1 MPRALVATRR
11 SFARWAQRV
20 ARTLALAVSINA
32 CGPSATPDVAAVI
45 DAGVITGPA
54 LVESAPDAG
63 HSTVVSHGNNAPAP
77 LDDGRCES
85 IDRVHAED
93 GVRKTGPSRG
103 PAISQLWSTRR
114 GRWLASTRTRLC
126 SSDDDGDSFHERIA
140 LASPGEIAL
149 AQIERR
155 EGWLAVARE
164 ERPASATQA
173 DAARAVLGA
182 WISSDEE
189 ARSFEPLPLPSTGD
203 QRVLEVFTDRLGM
216 IYASTSRSLYRRE
229 REGSQWEGPLA
240 LPGRSARAV
249 DACGRVLLAQST
261 VDDQGSYWFRSFDH
275 GRRWTP
281 FRLGV
286 LGIDGDRAVIRC
298 LGARGAIEAGR
309 GPLPSHWSFD
319 GGRTWKHSAYD
330 DRARRLARERGA
342 IAVRCRQGPADT
354 IECQDEARTRLVEG
368 STRDVEIYAP
378 GRCESVTAL
387 DMRTTVAFGPSCGL
401 LVSRDRGGLWQQR
414 SSGALVAESAQDDG
428 RGGFVDRRGAW
439 RLDGSVW
446 WTSSNGARWAPV
458 ASVIGRTLERGVFVD
473 RSRGVFVTST
483 GWVVATR
490 DGGRNWTYVL
500 RGEVERISAEG
511 TMVYV
516 TTPTTVRVSPDGG
529 VHWWLP
535 GVGASGAR
543 LRPTVER
550 EGDARIVRLAD
561 GVRVEQRAARIEV
574 VSRADRSLLAT
585 IEDPRTVLLAADQD
599 TRAGL
604 RALLSDG
611 TVLARRVER
620 PSLGGARRAR
630 SPIASAARRRRR

>member
-1 MPRALVATRR
+1 M
-11 SFARWAQRV
+11 
-20 ARTLALAVSINA
+20 ARTLALAGALVA
-32 CGPSATPDVAAVI
+32 CGPTQTPDVSAVL
-45 DAGVITGPA
+45 DAGASPEVTPA
-54 LVESAPDAG
+54 RDAG
-63 HSTVVSHGNNAPAP
+63 ASTVAHPTVEPRATTTS
-77 LDDGRCES
+77 DDGQCES
-85 IDRVHAED
+85 VDRVHAEE
-93 GVRKTGPSRG
+93 GVRKSGPARG

-114 GRWLASTRTRLC
+114 GRWLAATRTRLC
-126 SSDDDGDSFHERIA
+126 ASDDGGASFRERIA
-140 LASPGEIAL
+140 LPSPGEISL
-149 AQIERR
+149 AQMERR

-164 ERPASATQA
+164 ER
-173 DAARAVLGA
+173 AARAGQDDGPRAVIGA

-189 ARSFEPLPLPSTGD
+189 ARSFEALPLPSVGD
-203 QRVLEVFTDRLGM
+203 QRILEVFTDRLGT
-216 IYASTSRSLYRRE
+216 IYATTARSLFRRE
-229 REGSQWEGPLA
+229 REGDRWEGPLA
-240 LPGRSARAV
+240 LPGRAARAV

-261 VDDQGSYWFRSFDH
+261 VDEQGSYWFRSFDQ
-275 GRRWTP
+275 GRRWSP

-319 GGRTWKHSAYD
+319 GGRTWKRSAYD

-342 IAVRCRQGPADT
+342 SAVRCRQGPADT
-354 IECQDEARTRLVEG
+354 IECLDEARTRLVEG

-387 DMRTTVAFGPSCGL
+387 DTRTTVAFGPSCGV
-401 LVSRDRGGLWQQR
+401 LVSRDRGGLWRQR
-414 SSGALVAESAQDDG
+414 SSAALVNESTQDDG
-428 RGGFVDRRGAW
+428 RGGFVDRSAAW

-446 WTSSNGARWAPV
+446 WSFNGGARWAPV

-500 RGEVERISAEG
+500 RGEVERVSAEG

-516 TTPTTVRVSPDGG
+516 TTPSTVRVSPDGG

-543 LRPTVER
+543 LRSTVER
-550 EGDARIVRLAD
+550 EGETRLVRLAD
-561 GVRVEQRAARIEV
+561 GLRVEQRSQRIEA
-574 VSRADRSLLAT
+574 VSRAERTLIAT
-585 IEDPRTVLLAADQD
+585 IDDPRTVLLAADQD
-599 TRAGL
+599 PRAGL

-611 TVLARRVER
+611 TVLSRRAPRAGLGAARR
-620 PSLGGARRAR
+620 PR